1 MFVYILSIEDFNIA
15 QEKAN
20 IAKTTSDLSTNNE
33 SSHEN
38 DNNKEHSGNQQK
50 RRVCQREVQSK
61 KSLWSPGSSDIFGK
75 IIFKLI
81 VHNEIIYYSWFFF

>member
-20 IAKTTSDLSTNNE
+20 IAKTTSDLSTNE

-38 DNNKEHSGNQQK
+38 DNNKEPSGNKQK
-50 RRVCQREVQSK
+50 RRVCQQEVQSK

-75 IIFKLI
+75 IIFKLTVEMKLFI
-81 VHNEIIYYSWFFF
+81 TLVFFF